1 LLTFETNSSDHEY
14 ENNPIKIK
22 PNKINKAK
30 EKKIKIGREGGGVSL
45 KLKRKN

>member
-1 LLTFETNSSDHEY
+1 LLTFETNSSDHES

-30 EKKIKIGREGGGVSL
+30 VKKKIGREGGGVSL